1 MNSIFEELGISQ
13 STLALGKEA
22 EKSVRPI
29 FDKIDE
35 TAFKNHLRVQKAF
48 YDARVSA
55 VHFAASSGYGLND
68 EAREAADK
76 VYASAFGAEAAIV
89 RPNFVSGT
97 HTLSCMLFAA
107 LRPGDTMLAATGEP
121 YDTLHGVIRGE
132 KGSLSSFGI
141 NYKEVPLKDGAPDRE
156 GIRAALSDKTIKV
169 VWIQRSKGYVFRPT
183 LSVHEIGELAEFIK
197 SVRSDVYVFCDNC
210 YGEFAEEREP
220 VSLGV
225 DLMGGSLIKNPGGG
239 LAQSGGYIAGREEL
253 VEMAADALTAPGLGM
268 ESGCNFGMSKSILQ
282 GFYMAPH
289 TVAQAMKT
297 AVFCS
302 SLMQKLGFDVSPLP
316 DEPRADIIEAV
327 RLGSPEMVEAFCQGI
342 QLGSPVDSFVTPV
355 PSGMPGYGD
364 EVIMAA
370 GTFTQGASIEITADA
385 PMREPYVVYMQ
396 GALSY
401 ESGKTAVLAAAE
413 KVKRLL
419 NK

>member
-1 MNSIFEELGISQ
+1 MNSIFEKLGISRE
-13 STLALGKEA
+13 TLALGKEA
-22 EKSVRPI
+22 EDSVREI
-29 FDKIDE
+29 FEKTEE
-35 TAFKNHLRVQKAF
+35 TAFLNHLRVQKAF
-48 YDARVSA
+48 YDARIST

-68 EAREAADK
+68 EAREAADA

-97 HTLSCMLFAA
+97 HTLSCMLFSV

-121 YDTLHGVIRGE
+121 YDTLHGVIRG
-132 KGSLSSFGI
+132 KAGSLSSFGI
-141 NYKEVPLKDGAPDRE
+141 NYREVPLKDGAPDRD
-156 GIRAALSDKTIKV
+156 GIKNALSDKTIKV
-169 VWIQRSKGYVFRPT
+169 VWLQRSKGYVFRPT
-183 LSVHEIGELAEFIK
+183 LSVHEIGALTAFIK
-197 SVRSDVYVFCDNC
+197 SIRSDVYVFCDNC
-210 YGEFAEEREP
+210 YGEFAEECEP

-239 LAQSGGYIAGREEL
+239 LAQSGGYIAGRQSL
-253 VEMAADALTAPGLGM
+253 VEAAADVLTAPGLGM
-268 ESGCNFGMSKSILQ
+268 ESGCNFGMSKNILQ

-297 AVFCS
+297 AIFCAA
-302 SLMQKLGFDVSPLP
+302 LMQKLGFEVSPLP
-316 DEPRADIIEAV
+316 CETRGDIIEAV
-327 RLGSPEMVEAFCQGI
+327 RLGSPEAVEAFCRGI

-370 GTFTQGASIEITADA
+370 GTFTQGASAEITADA

-413 KVKRLL
+413 KVKKLI
-419 NK
+419 K